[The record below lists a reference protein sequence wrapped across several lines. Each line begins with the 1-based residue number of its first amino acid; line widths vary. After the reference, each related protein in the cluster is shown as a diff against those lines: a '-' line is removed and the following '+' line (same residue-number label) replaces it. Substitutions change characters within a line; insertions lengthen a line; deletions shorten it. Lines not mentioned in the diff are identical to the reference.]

1 VKKANLGSNH
11 TMKIPPP
18 KELEKSTN
26 EELQYLLYDL
36 SNVVVH
42 NISTQHKYIISSMV
56 INEIINRR
64 FFNQQNRNN
73 TRIQIIMVVL
83 TILNFS
89 LFLYVTFF
97 GTK

>member
-1 VKKANLGSNH
+1 
-11 TMKIPPP
+11 MKIPPP